1 VLRYEPYY
9 KLAQGLLGLAVEKG
23 SLPLDRALNVTLFA
37 GGREKA
43 LRALGEL
50 GAEVMGEEQ
59 TPFGPMLTV
68 RPHPE
73 SLGALAQLAEVQ
85 RIEYANA
92 RTLLNDL
99 TRVRQQVSA
108 DTVAATNYLNL
119 SGRGVTLNLNDTGVD
134 KDHSD
139 LRGRLSSADLA
150 SLVDLDGHG
159 THVAG
164 TIIGNGTN
172 SLSALDGS
180 GNPPSGS
187 VLGASFRGMAPE
199 ASLFVLPVDLK
210 VGPLLSDRYLQETA
224 ASNNFVVL
232 GRTNAL
238 ISNNS
243 WAYVNAFEYNF
254 ASASYDAAVR
264 DGLSACPVRS
274 RSCMCLRRATAALAT
289 TTARGASRTAFRRR
303 RMLRTLSRLVR
314 SNSCGTLP
322 TRFTR
327 PMSSTAQ
334 TSSSP
339 TRPTSDLRTAIT

>member
-1 VLRYEPYY
+1 
-9 KLAQGLLGLAVEKG
+9 
-23 SLPLDRALNVTLFA
+23 
-37 GGREKA
+37 
-43 LRALGEL
+43 
-50 GAEVMGEEQ
+50 
-59 TPFGPMLTV
+59 MLTV
-68 RPHPE
+68 KPHPE
-73 SLGALAQLAEVQ
+73 SLGALAQVAEVQ
-85 RIEYANA
+85 RIEYASA

-108 DTVAATNYLNL
+108 DTLAATNYLNL
-119 SGRGVTLNLNDTGVD
+119 SGSGVTLNLNDTGAD
-134 KDHSD
+134 GGHPD
-139 LRGRLSSADLA
+139 LIGRLSSADPA
-150 SLVDLDGHG
+150 WLVDLDGHG

-172 SLSALDGS
+172 SFSALDTS

-232 GRTNAL
+232 GRTNAV

-264 DGLSACPVRS
+264 DGLSGVPGFAICTSIPGTGRWAG
-274 RSCMCLRRATAALAT
+274 RWPA
-289 TTARGASRTAFRRR
+289 ARGRR
-303 RMLRTLSRLVR
+303 
-314 SNSCGTLP
+314 
-322 TRFTR
+322 
-327 PMSSTAQ
+327 
-334 TSSSP
+334 
-339 TRPTSDLRTAIT
+339 RPTSSPVANPRWISLSSEWSNAGELFDATGAQLAK